1 MSSPVPPSE
10 PRAVAVF
17 CGARHGADPGFT
29 RAARA
34 LGRLLAERGVAVV
47 YGGGAVGLMGEV
59 ADAALAAGGRVVGV
73 IPQALADREILHR
86 GLSETHIVASMHE
99 RKALMADLADAF
111 VALPGGFGTLDEVVE
126 IITWLQL
133 AIHRKPVGFLD
144 VNGFW
149 GPFTTMVDGF
159 VGAGFVAADMRAAL
173 TVDTD
178 PATLLARMRASQA
191 PPDRWSAA
199 GAAPTR

>member
-1 MSSPVPPSE
+1 MTARAPADA

-17 CGARHGADPGFT
+17 CGARHGADPAFT
-29 RAARA
+29 DAARS
-34 LGRLLAERGVAVV
+34 LGGLLAARGITVV
-47 YGGGAVGLMGEV
+47 YGGGAVGLMGEL

-73 IPQALADREILHR
+73 IPQALADREIQHR
-86 GLSETHIVASMHE
+86 ALTETHVVGSMHE
-99 RKALMADLADAF
+99 RKALMAELADAF

-149 GPFTTMVDGF
+149 ERFAAMVDGF
-159 VGAGFVAADMRAAL
+159 VDAGFVAPDMRAAL
-173 TVDTD
+173 QRDAD
-178 PATLLARMRASQA
+178 PARLLERMAAVEA
-191 PPDRWSAA
+191 PPDRWSAP
-199 GAAPTR
+199 GAAPTP